1 MELKPA
7 VNDQAYLKMG
17 FLGFAKSGKTY
28 TASKIA
34 IGLHK
39 YIKATKPVAFL
50 DTETGS
56 AYVLPLFKEENVELV
71 TAKSRAFVDL
81 LSICRQAE
89 KTCSIL
95 IIDSISH
102 FWTELVKAYQDRMN
116 KKRLR
121 VQDWGPI
128 KSEWQAFTDF
138 YINSKLHI
146 LMCGRA
152 GWEYDFR
159 EDEEGNTEITKTGI
173 KMKAEGDMSFEP
185 SLLIEMEK
193 AREGSG
199 KIGQGIIHRAWVV
212 GDRFHDLTGK
222 SFDNPGFDAFLS
234 HIKKLNLGGEHLGV
248 DTENSSQELFSG
260 PEARMSIQKRREILL
275 ECIQNEI
282 TKRIP
287 GRTTKE
293 QQEKIKLLE
302 DIFGTSSWTAISD
315 IHPEKLEVSLKKM
328 TETKKESE
336 ATNV

>member
-1 MELKPA
+1 
-7 VNDQAYLKMG
+7 
-17 FLGFAKSGKTY
+17 
-28 TASKIA
+28 
-34 IGLHK
+34 
-39 YIKATKPVAFL
+39 
-50 DTETGS
+50 
-56 AYVLPLFKEENVELV
+56 
-71 TAKSRAFVDL
+71 
-81 LSICRQAE
+81 
-89 KTCSIL
+89 
-95 IIDSISH
+95 
-102 FWTELVKAYQDRMN
+102 
-116 KKRLR
+116 
-121 VQDWGPI
+121 
-128 KSEWQAFTDF
+128 
-138 YINSKLHI
+138 
-146 LMCGRA
+146 MCGRA

-193 AREGSG
+193 ARDGSG

-222 SFDNPGFDAFLS
+222 SFDNPGFEAFLS

-248 DTENSSQELFSG
+248 DTGNSSQELFSG

-293 QQEKIKLLE
+293 QQDKIKLLE
-302 DIFGTSSWTAISD
+302 DTFGTSSWTAISD
-315 IHPEKLEVSLKKM
+315 IHPEKLEAALKKM
-328 TETKKESE
+328 TATKKESE